1 MPQTDP
7 MAQTPFYLEA
17 QIKNLLLDARSLA
30 DTKRLTDVF
39 EIELFSMEQAVR
51 EALKSRAEA
60 DGQAALAQGRKLL
73 QALKD
78 APDKSGG
85 LLIR

>member
-1 MPQTDP
+1 

-51 EALKSRAEA
+51 EALKSRSEV
-60 DGQAALAQGRKLL
+60 DGRAALAQGRKLI